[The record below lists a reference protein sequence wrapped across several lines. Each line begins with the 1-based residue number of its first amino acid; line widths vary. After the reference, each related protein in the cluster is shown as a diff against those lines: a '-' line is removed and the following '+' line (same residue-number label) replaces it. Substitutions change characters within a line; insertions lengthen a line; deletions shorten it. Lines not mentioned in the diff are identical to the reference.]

1 MSFIVNKEKLKDNFL
16 KHIRNERVKE
26 FEKLD
31 IEYQRADEV
40 NDASTK
46 ATIIQKKNELRDFP
60 ATITTGSFEGWN
72 DLKAM
77 WPTGSIPN
85 IPRQW
90 QL

>member
-1 MSFIVNKEKLKDNFL
+1 MSFIVNKEKLKANFL
-16 KHIRNERVKE
+16 KYIRMERAKE

-60 ATITTGSFEGWN
+60 DTITTGSFEGWN

-77 WPTGSIPN
+77 WPTDIIPN
-85 IPRQW
+85 VPTRW
-90 QL
+90 Q